1 MQLQLVQVPPHIEQQ
16 VLQQFST
23 GFLGL
28 PLPSAARQQAEQ
40 LQRLPQESVGLYVAP
55 HPRASSSSLFK
66 LEQRLQRA
74 RSVDVQQ
81 LVQQLQ
87 EQFPAAQQPAA
98 EGPVQM
104 QPGDLWLDD
113 NGLMLY
119 EPDPAKAGKQRTRRR
134 YDQSDDVTQTG
145 WLPAVTAP
153 LTLLESRGVSYRLDV
168 ELARLEFEV
177 HPYMTLEHQLAA
189 RLLCSF
195 REYHRRAQ
203 LGLATFYAN
212 QLAALEDGLLNAR
225 EALFAAQEQEQ
236 DKPHQQEQVAA
247 ALVAMAAAER
257 KVAEVRQLREE
268 EDAALLAA
276 LEAMAGL
283 WRQLGDVRERQRGL
297 RLTDVGFSIVQLP
310 HEDPTP
316 LQADGLTRQ
325 QLDVALLV
333 AEAENIAGLP
343 PHPAA
348 LPLSQSVAELT
359 SFALR
364 RVESTASSH
373 ALLRAELSARLAL
386 LQDRVS
392 ADPDDPE
399 MQSLHQQLQLLGPAP
414 RRLLLSHQQEMQ
426 LWDWAEEEVTAGRV
440 GVHRPPRLQPCL
452 TVLPATPAGP
462 RAAARLGSSGGTVST
477 SSARGA
483 VAGDGSSPGPRSRLG
498 WPGTG
503 VGKQPGSPTADQQQ
517 QQHPAAASDGV
528 VGLSDG
534 QLLPISQQGPKLP
547 VKLSY
552 YARLLVN
559 DRVVGT
565 GEVLPLKSDYSLDF
579 RDVFSLRLL
588 KWPASMQLQIWEQG
602 TFRDTLL
609 CQFYLVV
616 PGLAGTPHVDPQ
628 AKPYSWTSTEPVP
641 HQKLLQAA
649 AALQPLGVVP
659 AVDAA
664 GRPQQLGAAAAGS
677 ISSQAGAVGAAA
689 GECGSVDDAAGGSNA
704 GVKPRGKSVAAVYP
718 SGRLFVR
725 CGWVADHGVEARI
738 TPFEG
743 SSAAFAAHLARRALH
758 GAPGCG
764 GDDGLVQVSVG
775 GAVDAAAA
783 ASAGHGSPVKS
794 RSAALSGAGLAG
806 SAHASPGSSRGKPA
820 AGVGAEGP
828 GQVFGNPLAHIGE
841 DVEVAQRL
849 APPLPH
855 TKADKALQRAAIGG
869 HKWLSQELLDPNDP
883 RNAALLELLRTRSAA
898 ASSGAAGPGG
908 APDLFRLD
916 LAPELALAV
925 DRAAD
930 QRVTFIKQ
938 RWHAGPYRGPSGASG
953 GSMQGLRQL
962 STVAPLSA
970 RDTLELQ
977 DAYREALALVEA
989 ASLGLAS
996 AGGAG
1001 RASSAPAV
1009 TAALNGRQER
1019 ALKWSQGALAK
1030 AIEAREAGIRSFAL
1044 RVCAACNQLGSGR
1057 GLGRHFKTDDVVKDA
1072 PLPEFKLD
1080 LSSLA
1085 AALAPAR
1092 PLRPQRRAVK
1102 KLQAA
1107 GARFSTN
1114 SRFASRDRPF
1124 GTSYNGS
1131 SRPNYVDQDSQGFR
1145 SPGRATRE
1153 GAALPGWEEA
1163 AAAGFDD
1170 EFSAAGEAAG
1180 SGSSNSSLSCFV
1192 ELLFPVIGL
1201 GQEASPAA
1209 LKESD
1214 GPHTVNLFDE
1224 VVTPTAAAKAARSA
1238 ARAGQPG
1245 GLESLSEGPA
1255 LPERERRFLGCL
1267 RVPLAAVYQAEVLAG
1282 HSRAVAGPAQPGAAP
1297 QPASSRPP
1305 GPPSAEPQEE
1315 RTAGEAGGCGPPRAQ
1330 VSAGRLQAAP
1340 VAALFEREDAAGGCG
1355 LWAEPEQRRGR
1366 GGGGSVGVGHQWPAS
1381 VQGPRHQGAGGGPE
1395 GVSTL
1400 LTRYLAP
1407 APLPPA
1413 LAARAAQQLM
1423 LAAARWVA
1431 HVPFMDDASL
1441 GKRRSNVWASNADF
1455 VELAGGD
1462 HEEHAHL
1469 LAGFFLEPAGLCRAG
1484 TSTTGAH
1491 ASFVLT
1497 TGRPL
1502 AAPAAAAS
1510 CCGPA
1515 DTHPLTDA
1523 AAPTTT
1529 NGGAALAPGDTA
1541 GSSQRQQPQ
1550 QQQLQERLQQAAA
1563 VAQARQRAAQLG
1575 AAANP
1580 ATAAAAAASAAQRP
1594 FDVSLLRLWNPLSGQ
1609 CVPARDPACELREAG
1624 TLYSCDNV
1632 WANTQLSGHP
1642 WDISWALGDANCW
1655 RPFFGAVLPAR
1666 EMACIQVPPCY
1677 AELEARVYE
1686 ELEARVEETV
1696 RDALYEARSVVVTQP
1711 NNKLSRTLKALLKEV
1726 PGQLAAINAA
1736 SMAASLAMADVNL
1749 AAIGG
1754 PGAAEA
1760 AKERLQQR
1768 LRLIQALQLSHND
1781 RVAREM
1787 RGCLINGHILALP
1800 FSDSYAEAVAEAVL
1814 NTGLHRTVDL
1824 RPLGSAFVCCLW
1836 VYVAAIR
1843 ETS

>member
-1 MQLQLVQVPPHIEQQ
+1 
-16 VLQQFST
+16 
-23 GFLGL
+23 
-28 PLPSAARQQAEQ
+28 
-40 LQRLPQESVGLYVAP
+40 
-55 HPRASSSSLFK
+55 
-66 LEQRLQRA
+66 
-74 RSVDVQQ
+74 
-81 LVQQLQ
+81 
-87 EQFPAAQQPAA
+87 
-98 EGPVQM
+98 M

-189 RLLCSF
+189 RLLCAF

-440 GVHRPPRLQPCL
+440 GVYRPPRLQPCL

-503 VGKQPGSPTADQQQ
+503 VDKQPGSPTADQQQ

-609 CQFYLVV
+609 CQFYLV
-616 PGLAGTPHVDPQ
+616 
-628 AKPYSWTSTEPVP
+628 
-641 HQKLLQAA
+641 
-649 AALQPLGVVP
+649 
-659 AVDAA
+659 
-664 GRPQQLGAAAAGS
+664 
-677 ISSQAGAVGAAA
+677 
-689 GECGSVDDAAGGSNA
+689 
-704 GVKPRGKSVAAVYP
+704 
-718 SGRLFVR
+718 
-725 CGWVADHGVEARI
+725 
-738 TPFEG
+738 
-743 SSAAFAAHLARRALH
+743 
-758 GAPGCG
+758 
-764 GDDGLVQVSVG
+764 SVG

-869 HKWLSQELLDPNDP
+869 HKGHRSAAAKWLSQELLDPNDP

-953 GSMQGLRQL
+953 GSMKCLRQL

-1030 AIEAREAGIRSFAL
+1030 AIEAREAGIRRIQSVMLVLDVHGQQACSCIAAEAGVCVYGLAGDAARLLSGLCRSFAL
-1044 RVCAACNQLGSGR
+1044 RVRAACNQLGSSR

-1102 KLQAA
+1102 KLQACVP
-1107 GARFSTN
+1107 RDTQLVITLQ
-1114 SRFASRDRPF
+1114 RASNLPRRLAP
-1124 GTSYNGS
+1124 GGGGVRQSSPNRTS
-1131 SRPNYVDQDSQGFR
+1131 
-1145 SPGRATRE
+1145 
-1153 GAALPGWEEA
+1153 GAALPGWEEE

-1192 ELLFPVIGL
+1192 EVKFRGKAQRTAAVDSDMPMWYEQLLFPVIGL

-1214 GPHTVNLFDE
+1214 GLITVNLFDE

-1282 HSRAVAGPAQPGAAP
+1282 AFKLDVPPVLLGYVQGSG
-1297 QPASSRPP
+1297 RPP
-1305 GPPSAEPQEE
+1305 SLALHLSLQPRLAPPAEPQEE
-1315 RTAGEAGGCGPPRAQ
+1315 RTAGEAEDVARHARKW
-1330 VSAGRLQAAP
+1330 VSGIS
-1340 VAALFEREDAAGGCG
+1340 G
-1355 LWAEPEQRRGR
+1355 LPQCRGR
-1366 GGGGSVGVGHQWPAS
+1366 VIKALAVD
-1381 VQGPRHQGAGGGPE
+1381 PE

-1413 LAARAAQQLM
+1413 LAARAAQQLADRSSSAAVCAVDHHVPAVRHIVLLLLQTNNAGGCSLEQLM

-1431 HVPFMDDASL
+1431 HVPFMDDVSL

-1469 LAGFFLEPAGLCRAG
+1469 LAGFFLELG
-1484 TSTTGAH
+1484 
-1491 ASFVLT
+1491 
-1497 TGRPL
+1497 
-1502 AAPAAAAS
+1502 
-1510 CCGPA
+1510 
-1515 DTHPLTDA
+1515 
-1523 AAPTTT
+1523 
-1529 NGGAALAPGDTA
+1529 
-1541 GSSQRQQPQ
+1541 
-1550 QQQLQERLQQAAA
+1550 QE
-1563 VAQARQRAAQLG
+1563 G
-1575 AAANP
+1575 
-1580 ATAAAAAASAAQRP
+1580 
-1594 FDVSLLRLWNPLSGQ
+1594 
-1609 CVPARDPACELREAG
+1609 AG

-1666 EMACIQVPPCY
+1666 EMACIQLL
-1677 AELEARVYE
+1677 ALIARLPTKPDVT
-1686 ELEARVEETV
+1686 LAPSFLM
-1696 RDALYEARSVVVTQP
+1696 ASQARSVVVTQP

-1800 FSDSYAEAVAEAVL
+1800 FSDSYAEAAAEAVL
-1814 NTGLHRTVDL
+1814 NTGLHRTVDP
-1824 RPLGSAFVCCLW
+1824 RVKFAMAAFVEPLGSAFVCCLW